1 MLLRKGKQ
9 MSLNEILKT
18 SDYNLG
24 LFSQEAI
31 KALESRIITKSA
43 KDLSTKQSQENPQ
56 LAPNTHTQDAKQS
69 YYTTCLIREKELKLT
84 PEEIIR
90 QLYLDKLINEYG
102 YKSSQIQVEVAV
114 QKGRDTGEGKKRID
128 ILVSDEKGSPY
139 IIVELKK
146 PKVKDGQ
153 AQLESYLRWLNAPIG
168 VLCNGDSIEEFYH
181 NKEDKNYKTTK
192 LEKLSAL
199 PNATQSLDEFLNAK
213 YTLKNL
219 YINDELQT
227 KTLKK
232 IIKDFEDVILANSG
246 VDSFEEIFK
255 LIFTK
260 LYDEQKS
267 AKDFDRITFY
277 TEDKQFTSYKEF
289 TEAIKQLDDSKFR
302 ILEFRSKRTEESDEA
317 FRKRLNELFSEAKQ
331 EWGGIFESDSGFEL
345 TTEELNISVSYL
357 QDIKLFNSN
366 FEVIDDAFEY
376 LVIKGQKSD
385 KGQYFTPRYVID
397 MCVRMLNPK
406 PHETLIDT
414 ASGSCGFPMHAILY
428 VWSKLNPKAKTLL
441 SANEKTKAQKD
452 YVKNV
457 FAIDFDKKSVRIGRL
472 LNKIAGDGE
481 SNVLLLNSLH
491 YKQWKN
497 DTRVG
502 NWEKFYSKGFENF
515 ERLCADTKSYSKDE
529 KYTKDYSKF
538 NFDIVM
544 ANPPFAGDITNEN
557 LYKSYDLG
565 KAKISR
571 DILFI
576 ERNLNMLKP
585 GGRMAIVL
593 PQGRFNN
600 SSDKYIREFIADKA
614 RILAVIGLHGNV
626 FKPHT
631 GTKTSVLFL
640 QKWGGTDSKGN
651 TLCPKKDDYNI
662 FFATMSLPS
671 KDNSGEKIYLKDE
684 NGDFVLDTHGHRI
697 VEHDLFNHDGLTQDG
712 IAEAFIDFAKA
723 ENLSFWIE
731 NEK

>member
-1 MLLRKGKQ
+1 MKIT
-9 MSLNEILKT
+9 EILKD
-18 SDYNLG
+18 SEYKLE
-24 LFSQEAI
+24 LFSQKAI
-31 KALESRIITKSA
+31 ENLEEKIVIKEGKT
-43 KDLSTKQSQENPQ
+43 
-56 LAPNTHTQDAKQS
+56 APNYYVACLVRDKQ
-69 YYTTCLIREKELKLT
+69 IKLT

-90 QLYLDKLINEYG
+90 QLYLDKLMNEYG
-102 YKSSQIQVEVAV
+102 YAKNKIQVEVAV
-114 QKGRDTGEGKKRID
+114 QKGRDTGEKEGKKRID
-128 ILVSDEKGSPY
+128 ILVCDEKGSPY
-139 IIVELKK
+139 IIVEVKK
-146 PKVKDGQ
+146 PKVKDGY
-153 AQLESYLRWLNAPIG
+153 AQLESYMRWENAPIG

-192 LEKLSAL
+192 LEKLSNI
-199 PNATQSLDEFLNAK
+199 PNATQSLQDFLNTK

-219 YINDELQT
+219 YISDELQT

-232 IIKDFEDVILANSG
+232 IITDFEDVILANSG

-267 AKDFDRITFY
+267 SKDFDRIAFA
-277 TEDKQFTSYKEF
+277 TENTSFNSYKEF
-289 TEAIKQLDDSKFR
+289 TDFIKSIDDSKFR
-302 ILEFRSKRTEESDEA
+302 FLEFRAQRQDESDEV
-317 FRKRLNELFSEAKQ
+317 FRKRLNTLFNEAKAQ
-331 EWGGIFESDSGFEL
+331 WSGIFESDSSFEL
-345 TTEELNISVSYL
+345 STEELNISVSYL

-397 MCVRMLNPK
+397 MCVRMLNPHANEK
-406 PHETLIDT
+406 IIDT
-414 ASGSCGFPMHAILY
+414 ASGSCGFPMHCIMY
-428 VWSKLNPKAKTLL
+428 VWNKLNPKRKNLL
-441 SANEKTKAQKD
+441 SAQEKTDKEKD

-481 SNVLLLNSLH
+481 TNVLLLNSLH

-497 DTRVG
+497 DAKVG
-502 NWEKFYSKGFENF
+502 KWEKIYSAGFENF
-515 ERLCADTKSYSKDE
+515 EALCADTKQYGDE
-529 KYTKDYSKF
+529 KYAKDYSKF
-538 NFDIVM
+538 HFDIVM

-557 LYKSYDLG
+557 LYKSYELG
-565 KAKISR
+565 KAKVSR

-576 ERNLNMLKP
+576 ERNLNMLKD

-600 SSDKYIREFIADKA
+600 SSDKYIREFIAERA
-614 RILAVIGLHGNV
+614 RILAVVGLHGNV

-640 QKWGGTDSKGN
+640 QKYGGVDENGKE
-651 TLCPKKDDYNI
+651 LCPKCDDYNI
-662 FFATMSLPS
+662 FFATMNEPS
-671 KDNSGEKIYLKDE
+671 KDNSGEKIYLKDS
-684 NGDFVLDTHGHRI
+684 NGEFVLDSHGHKI
-697 VEHDLFNHDGLTQDG
+697 IKHDLFNHDGLTGDG

-723 ENLSFWIE
+723 ENLSFWRVS
-731 NEK
+731 

>member
-18 SDYNLG
+18 SDYNLE
-24 LFSQEAI
+24 LFSPQAI
-31 KALESRIITKSA
+31 KALESRIITKTSGDKIA
-43 KDLSTKQSQENPQ
+43 YYVPCLSGNSKRQ
-56 LAPNTHTQDAKQS
+56 
-69 YYTTCLIREKELKLT
+69 ELKLT

-102 YKSSQIQVEVAV
+102 YKKSQIQVEVAV

-232 IIKDFEDVILANSG
+232 IITDFEDVILANSG

-267 AKDFDRITFY
+267 AKDFDRITYY
-277 TEDKQFTSYKEF
+277 TEDEQFTSYKDF
-289 TEAIKQLDDSKFR
+289 TEAIKRLDDSKFR

-317 FRKRLNELFSEAKQ
+317 FRKRLNELFSEAKD

-376 LVIKGQKSD
+376 LVVKGQKSD

-428 VWSKLNPKAKTLL
+428 VWSKLNPNAKTLL

-515 ERLCADTKSYSKDE
+515 ERLCADNKSYSKDE

-557 LYKSYDLG
+557 LYKSYELG

-600 SSDKYIREFIADKA
+600 SSDKYIREFIANKA

-640 QKWGGTDSKGN
+640 QKYGGTDEKGKE
-651 TLCPKKDDYNI
+651 LCPKKDDYNI

-684 NGDFVLDTHGHRI
+684 NGDFALDTHGHRI

-723 ENLSFWIE
+723 ENLSFWRE
-731 NEK
+731 NAK

>member
-1 MLLRKGKQ
+1 MHTPKII
-9 MSLNEILKT
+9 EILKD
-18 SDYNLG
+18 SDYRLE
-24 LFSQEAI
+24 LFTQKSIELLEA
-31 KALESRIITKSA
+31 RITDKPIMGGGQK
-43 KDLSTKQSQENPQ
+43 L
-56 LAPNTHTQDAKQS
+56 S
-69 YYTTCLIREKELKLT
+69 YYATCLARDKEVKLT

-102 YKSSQIQVEVAV
+102 YAKDKIKAEVAV
-114 QKGRDTGEGKKRID
+114 QKGRDTGDKEGKKRID
-128 ILVSDEKGSPY
+128 ILVLDEKGSPY
-139 IIVELKK
+139 IIVEVKK
-146 PKVKDGQ
+146 PKVKDGS
-153 AQLESYLRWLNAPIG
+153 AQLESYLRWENAPIG
-168 VLCNGDSIEEFYH
+168 VLCNGTSIEEFYH
-181 NKEDKNYKTTK
+181 NKEDKSYKTTK
-192 LEKLSAL
+192 LEKLSNI
-199 PNATQSLDEFLNAK
+199 PHATQSLKDFLNAK

-232 IIKDFEDVILANSG
+232 IITDFEDVILANSG

-267 AKDFDRITFY
+267 SKDFDRIAFA
-277 TEDKQFTSYKEF
+277 TENKHFSSYRDF
-289 TEAIKQLDDSKFR
+289 TEFIKTIDDSKFR
-302 ILEFRSKRTEESDEA
+302 FLEFRAQRDDESDEV
-317 FRKRLNELFSEAKQ
+317 FRKRLNTLFNEAKQ
-331 EWGGIFESDSGFEL
+331 EWSGIFESDLGFEL

-376 LVIKGQKSD
+376 LVVKGQKGD

-397 MCVRMLNPK
+397 MCVRMLNPSVSEK
-406 PHETLIDT
+406 VIDT
-414 ASGSCGFPMHAILY
+414 ASGSCGFPMHCIMY
-428 VWSKLNPKAKTLL
+428 VWNKLNPKRKNLL
-441 SANEKTKAQKD
+441 SAQEKSQAEIE

-481 SNVLLLNSLH
+481 TNVLLLNSLH

-497 DTRVG
+497 DAKVG
-502 NWEKFYSKGFENF
+502 KWEKIYSVGFENF
-515 ERLCADTKSYSKDE
+515 EALCADTKSYNDE
-529 KYTKDYSKF
+529 KYAKDYSKF

-557 LYKSYDLG
+557 LYKSYELG

-576 ERNLNMLKP
+576 ERNLNMLKE

-600 SSDKYIREFIADKA
+600 SSDKYIREFIADRA

-640 QKWGGTDSKGN
+640 QKWGGESQNGEV
-651 TLCPKKDDYNI
+651 LCPKVDDYNI
-662 FFATMSLPS
+662 FFATMSKPS
-671 KDNSGEKIYLKDE
+671 KDNSGEKIYLKDAQGE
-684 NGDFVLDTHGHRI
+684 FVLDSHGHKI
-697 VEHDLFNHDGLTQDG
+697 VEHDLFNHDEMTQDG

-723 ENLSFWIE
+723 ENLSFWRE
-731 NEK
+731 

>member
-1 MLLRKGKQ
+1 MFLRKGKQ

-277 TEDKQFTSYKEF
+277 TEDKPFTSYKEF

-428 VWSKLNPKAKTLL
+428 VWNKLNPKAKTLL

-640 QKWGGTDSKGN
+640 QKWGGTDEKGN

-697 VEHDLFNHDGLTQDG
+697 VEHDLFNHDGLTQDD

-723 ENLSFWIE
+723 ENLSFYRE
-731 NEK
+731 D